1 VAAEDGAAEVLSEV
15 VGTMEEVELSRTGPL
30 EVAVVPVTG
39 AEVERELAPP
49 EEADVVGRQ

>member
-1 VAAEDGAAEVLSEV
+1 MAAEDGAAEVLSEV